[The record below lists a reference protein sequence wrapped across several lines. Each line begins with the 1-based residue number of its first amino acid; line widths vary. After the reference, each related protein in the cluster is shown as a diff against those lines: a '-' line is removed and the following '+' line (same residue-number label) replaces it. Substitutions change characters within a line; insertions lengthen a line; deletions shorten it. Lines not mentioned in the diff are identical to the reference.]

1 MQLRT
6 AIASLRGED
15 VSCQTLA
22 MDANQ
27 GRFVR
32 IDIALDERK
41 VVPFVH
47 GGTVEVQFEFSIV
60 GRQGDRLLALDKL
73 FLFAAIGDQVLNAAN
88 FQSVLFLELEQLGQP
103 GH

>member
-1 MQLRT
+1 
-6 AIASLRGED
+6 
-15 VSCQTLA
+15 

-27 GRFVR
+27 SRLVR

-41 VVPFVH
+41 MVPFVD
-47 GGTVEVQFEFSIV
+47 GRTVEVQFEFSVI
-60 GRQGDRLLALDKL
+60 GRQGDRLLALDEL
-73 FLFAAIGDQVLNAAN
+73 FLLAAIGDQVLNAAN